1 MTKHLYDVAIIGGG
15 INGCGA
21 AADAAL
27 RGLSVVLCEKG
38 DLASQTSSS
47 STKLIHG
54 GLRYLEQFDF
64 SLTRKALTERQLL
77 LDMAPHLVHPLQFV
91 LPQQQST
98 RKLWLLRMG
107 LFIYDH
113 LGRHNRLPRSSL
125 VTRLLHPELFKP
137 LIPAIEQGFVYYD
150 CMTDDARLT
159 MANALQ
165 AKEHGATIHT
175 ETEVISTNIV
185 DSTWQ
190 LNIRTKNQDIQC
202 IHAKTII
209 NATGPWVAEV
219 NHLLNIP
226 NAYKLALVKGSHLV
240 LKQLYEGS
248 HAYVLQN
255 DDKRIIFTIPYFGY
269 TLLGTTDVPYTG
281 DLNEPAID
289 AIETS
294 YLLDVVEQYF
304 GVRPTPD
311 DIITS
316 WSGIRPL
323 LFEDNKNASAL
334 TRDYHYHFST
344 EPAPAVTI
352 YGGKITTYR
361 LLAEKVVDQLKTVFP
376 NIKPSST
383 HTTPLPGAGL
393 NAEDYM
399 IYQKET
405 RQIYAWLDEKILDHY
420 LQTYGTRSSLIL
432 NGCECLNDLGEH
444 FMGTLYQCEVDYLM
458 NEEWATTED
467 DVLWRRSKLGLEF
480 HQKNSDSLTQYM
492 KKHASGINS
501 KR

>member
-1 MTKHLYDVAIIGGG
+1 MTKHLFDVAIIGGG
-15 INGCGA
+15 INGCGS

-54 GLRYLEQFDF
+54 GLRYLEQFNF

-91 LPQQQST
+91 LPQQQNI
-98 RKLWLLRMG
+98 RKQWLLRLG

-113 LGRHNRLPRSSL
+113 LGRHNRLPRSRL
-125 VTRLLHPELFKP
+125 VTRCLQPDLFKP
-137 LIPAIEQGFVYYD
+137 LIPAIEQGLLYYD

-165 AKEHGATIHT
+165 AKAHGATILT
-175 ETEVISTNIV
+175 KTEVINASIV

-190 LNIRTKNQDIQC
+190 LNIKTKNQSIRP
-202 IHAKTII
+202 IYAKTII

-219 NHLLNIP
+219 NHLLKIP

-240 LKQLYEGS
+240 LKKLYDGA

-269 TLLGTTDVPYTG
+269 TLLGTTDVPYTD
-281 DLNEPAID
+281 DLDSPVID
-289 AIETS
+289 ADETS
-294 YLLDVVEQYF
+294 YLLDIVGHYF
-304 GVRPTPD
+304 GSRPTSR

-323 LFEDNKNASAL
+323 IFEDNKNASAL

-361 LLAEKVVDQLKTVFP
+361 LLAEKVVDQLQAVFP
-376 NIKPSST
+376 NIKPSNT
-383 HTTPLPGAGL
+383 YTTPLPGAGL
-393 NAEDYM
+393 NAADYM
-399 IYQKET
+399 IYQKEA

-420 LQTYGTRSSLIL
+420 IQTYGSRSTLIL
-432 NGCECLNDLGEH
+432 KDCHCVNDLGKH
-444 FMGTLYQCEVDYLM
+444 FMGTLYQREVDYLI
-458 NEEWATTED
+458 NEEWATTVE
-467 DVLWRRSKLGLEF
+467 DVLWRRTKLGLEF
-480 HQKNSDSLTQYM
+480 NQESTNSLALYM
-492 KKHASGINS
+492 NKDII
-501 KR
+501 